1 MLSDRQRANAVA
13 QDAKRAV
20 AKPSAIPGV
29 IPLPGVSQP
38 PSLLLLLIGAAKR
51 PSGSG
56 KPITVVEERKA
67 RAEL

>member
-20 AKPSAIPGV
+20 AKPSGV

-56 KPITVVEERKA
+56 KLITVVEERKA

>member
-1 MLSDRQRANAVA
+1 MNAVA